1 MRSLEPAGLL
11 LGRCLLALL
20 FLHEAWVKIMAYGAA
35 VQYSEAY
42 GVPGQ
47 LLPAAIALELGGGL
61 LIVAGLAVRAVAFL
75 LAGFCVVTAVI
86 FHTNFSEPGQSLHFE
101 KDLAIAGGFLIL
113 CFHGAGP
120 WSLDRIL
127 ELRRRRRQS
136 AGNMNHDV
144 RAV

>member
-1 MRSLEPAGLL
+1 VRAFEPAGLL
-11 LGRCLLALL
+11 LGRCLLAIL
-20 FLHEAWVKIMAYGAA
+20 FLHESWVKIMAYGGA
-35 VQYSEAY
+35 VQYAEAH

-61 LIVAGLAVRAVAFL
+61 LLVAGLAVRAAAFL

-113 CFHGAGP
+113 CFRGAGP
-120 WSLDRIL
+120 WSLDRVL
-127 ELRRRRRQS
+127 AVSRRHRQS
-136 AGNMNHDV
+136 AGET
-144 RAV
+144 